1 MKRTTKM
8 LLSAILVGLF
18 FAACEK
24 TPKDFMQESKAEKD
38 ARMQWW
44 RDAKFGMF
52 IHWGLYAVPAG
63 EYNGE
68 KIKGIGEWIQAT
80 ANIPRDE
87 YAKFATQFNPT
98 KFDADAWATLAHD
111 AGMKYMV
118 ITSKHHDGFALF
130 DSKVSDYDVV
140 DATPYGKDIL
150 AQLKESC
157 DGHDLVFNTYYSI
170 LDWHHPAQYVDPD
183 AKNPRAG
190 HAKDKIYPERKQEY
204 VDYMKAQLKEII
216 DNYDVGVLWFDG
228 EWQDWWTKKDG
239 IELYNW
245 LRNYKP
251 SLIINNRVGAGRGG
265 MKGFDKGKG
274 YAGDFG
280 TPEQNIPAT
289 GIPGADWESC
299 MTMND
304 TWGYKYFDNNWKST
318 ETLLHNLIDIV
329 SKGGN
334 YLLNIGPKADGTIP
348 DEIVVRLKE
357 MGAWMAVNGDA
368 IYGTTASPFDKPEWG
383 RYTQKPGK
391 LFAHVFDWPEHNKL
405 VIPMESKNIKR
416 VYLLSAP
423 GADIRFQAMPGETV
437 LLLPTQAPDNIASV
451 IVVEHS
457 VQL

>member
-1 MKRTTKM
+1 MKRSVIILM
-8 LLSAILVGLF
+8 SAILVALLF
-18 FAACEK
+18 AVCEK
-24 TPKDFMQESKAEKD
+24 APKDFMQESKAERD

-63 EYNGE
+63 EYKGE

-80 ANIPRDE
+80 ANIPRQE
-87 YAKFATQFNPT
+87 YEKFATQFNPT
-98 KFDADAWATLAHD
+98 KFDADAWAELAHD

-150 AQLKESC
+150 AQLKKSC
-157 DGHDLVFNTYYSI
+157 DAHNVVFNTYYSI

-183 AKNPRAG
+183 AKNSRAG
-190 HAKDKIYPERKQEY
+190 HGKDKIYPERKQEY
-204 VDYMKAQLKEII
+204 VDYMKAQLAEII

-228 EWQDWWTKKDG
+228 EWQDWWTKEDG

-245 LRNYKP
+245 LRTKKP
-251 SLIINNRVGAGRGG
+251 SLIINNRVGAGRSG
-265 MKGFDKGKG
+265 MKGFDKEKG
-274 YAGDFG
+274 HAGDFG
-280 TPEQNIPAT
+280 TPEQNIPDT

-304 TWGYKYFDNNWKST
+304 TWGYKYFDDNWKST
-318 ETLLHNLIDIV
+318 ETLLHNLIDIA

-348 DEIVVRLKE
+348 DEIIVRLKE
-357 MGAWMAVNGDA
+357 MGAWLAVNGDA

-383 RYTQKPGK
+383 RYTQKPGT
-391 LFAHVFDWPEHNKL
+391 LFAHIFDWPEHNKL
-405 VIPMESKNIKR
+405 VLPIESKNIKR
-416 VYLLSAP
+416 VYLMNSP
-423 GADIRFQAMPGETV
+423 DADLRFQAMPGETV
-437 LLLPTQAPDNIASV
+437 VLLPNQAPDDIASV
-451 IVVEHS
+451 LVVEHTA
-457 VQL
+457 QL